1 MRIARIA
8 ARAVTVPLTRPYAI
22 AGHSWDS
29 VEFVILEIATECGQ
43 VGYGQASPA
52 PEVTGET
59 CATALA
65 ALGPSLA
72 AWLGGKSP
80 ADPLLLTE
88 LAAVCP
94 WPAARA
100 AVDMALCDLL
110 AKAAGVPFVTQ
121 LGRVH
126 EALPTSITIGQK
138 NVDETIAEAAEY
150 LARGFSVLKVKTGT
164 DVAEDVARL
173 RALRRTYGQRI
184 TLRADANQGYDRTAM
199 QRFLGALDGLD
210 LEMIEQPMAP
220 GEEAFLRTL
229 PAPVQRLLVA
239 DESVLDVAGLD
250 RLLADGC
257 PYGIVNIK
265 LMKCGGPRAALRL
278 AQACEQHGREVMW
291 GCNDESVLGIA
302 AALHVAYASKATRYL
317 DLDGSLDL
325 AIDPF
330 EGGFALAGGVLRTV
344 SLPGFGVCPSE
355 RI

>member
-8 ARAVTVPLTRPYAI
+8 ARAVQAPLLRPYAI

-29 VEFVILEIATECGQ
+29 VEFVILEVATECGRT
-43 VGYGQASPA
+43 GFGQASPA

-59 CATALA
+59 CAASLA
-65 ALGPSLA
+65 ALGADLA
-72 AWLGGKSP
+72 TWLRGKDP
-80 ADPLLLTE
+80 ADPLVLDGLE
-88 LAAVCP
+88 AVCR

-100 AVDMALCDLL
+100 AVDMALCDLV
-110 AKAAGVPFVTQ
+110 AKAAGLPFVEQ
-121 LGRVH
+121 LGRMH
-126 EALPTSITIGQK
+126 QAMPTSITIGQK
-138 NVDETIAEAAEY
+138 DLAATLVEADEY
-150 LARGFSVLKVKTGT
+150 VARGFTALKVKTGS
-164 DVAEDVARL
+164 DPELDLARL
-173 RALRRTYGQRI
+173 RSLRQRFGARI
-184 TLRADANQGYDRTAM
+184 TLRADANQGYDRAAM
-199 QRFLGALDGLD
+199 QHFLGALDGLD

-229 PAPVQRLLVA
+229 PASVQRLLAA
-239 DESVLDVAGLD
+239 DESVLDVAGLE
-250 RLLADGC
+250 RLLAEGC

-265 LMKCGGPRAALRL
+265 LMKCGGPRAALKL

-325 AIDPF
+325 ALDPF
-330 EGGFALAGGVLRTV
+330 AGGFALAGGVLRTV
-344 SLPGFGVCPSE
+344 PLPGFGVCPSG